1 MGANGMQ
8 PSITKIDLPSMT
20 KINLP
25 EYVQPVTSRGKTYYY
40 YRRGKFRQ
48 RLPVPFSAEFQPT
61 YEAINKSFKGKGSH
75 SPGSLGDLISQYKA
89 SPEFTELAKQ
99 TKSGYSG
106 YLDIIAEGRSELSV
120 NTVKRTFGVGL
131 RNQYADKP
139 TTANRILASLSA
151 LFSWGAD
158 HGFRDDNPFR
168 KIKKFKL
175 TGTIKPWTMSE
186 ISKFRKVAYKEL
198 NEAIAFALFTGQREG
213 DICKFTWSQDKFR
226 HLEWFKQGKTGA
238 EMFIPIHPLFRKI
251 IDGIDKRAVVILTT
265 KTGHPWRPEY
275 LSKETTKYAKKAGL
289 DGCVFHGL
297 RKTATVILADA
308 GCTTV
313 AVFRNTRT
321 SQQRPIEF

>member
-1 MGANGMQ
+1 M
-8 PSITKIDLPSMT
+8 
-20 KINLP
+20 
-25 EYVQPVTSRGKTYYY
+25 
-40 YRRGKFRQ
+40 
-48 RLPVPFSAEFQPT
+48 
-61 YEAINKSFKGKGSH
+61 
-75 SPGSLGDLISQYKA
+75 
-89 SPEFTELAKQ
+89 
-99 TKSGYSG
+99 
-106 YLDIIAEGRSELSV
+106 
-120 NTVKRTFGVGL
+120 
-131 RNQYADKP
+131 
-139 TTANRILASLSA
+139 
-151 LFSWGAD
+151 FSWGAD

-308 GCTTV
+308 GCTTEEIKAITGHKTLAMISHYSEKARRRV
-313 AVFRNTRT
+313 RAKSAVVKMGRRMNK
-321 SQQRPIEF
+321 SVKQN